1 MLSRLGRLSVLCLH
15 LNLFSPL
22 VGVRLG
28 QNVVCGSFYCF
39 QNSVSIFVSERERSR
54 FIHCVLSVGV
64 GGVPAYFR
72 REGLQ

>member
-15 LNLFSPL
+15 LNLFSAIGWGP
-22 VGVRLG
+22 VGTKRSVWVLLLLSKLG
-28 QNVVCGSFYCF
+28 FYIRIGTRMF
-39 QNSVSIFVSERERSR
+39 R